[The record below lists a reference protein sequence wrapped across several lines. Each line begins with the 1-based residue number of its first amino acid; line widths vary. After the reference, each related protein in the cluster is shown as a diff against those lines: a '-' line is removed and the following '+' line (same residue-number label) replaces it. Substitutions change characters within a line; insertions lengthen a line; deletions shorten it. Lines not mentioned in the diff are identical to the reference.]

1 MESAT
6 DTPLIVVAG
15 ATGELGGLIAH
26 AIRERGAGVRALVR
40 PGTDP
45 TRLADLRANGVE
57 ICEVS
62 LSPVPELV
70 KACAGAHCVVSA
82 LSGLGHV
89 MIDLQTNLLEAAEE
103 AGVKRFIPSDFSLDF
118 TGLPRGTNR
127 NLDFRKTFQ
136 EVADGT
142 SLQVTSVLNGMFT
155 DLLKGDAPLI
165 AKPISRVIY
174 WGDAGQQLDMTS
186 MHDTAA
192 YTARVAMDSDTPR
205 WLRIA
210 GDVVDAEG
218 LRRAASDA
226 YGKPFKKLRIG
237 GIGVLSRMID
247 VTRLVAPQRD
257 EVFPP
262 WQGMQYMR
270 NMMSG
275 RGKHP
280 SLDNDRYP
288 DMEWQSV
295 REVLEGAFVAHQGE

>member
-6 DTPLIVVAG
+6 GTPLIIVAG

-26 AIRERGAGVRALVR
+26 ALRDKGASVRALVR
-40 PGTDP
+40 PGTAA
-45 TRLADLRANGVE
+45 TRLADLRARGVE
-57 ICEVS
+57 IREAS
-62 LSPVPELV
+62 LTSVPDLTE
-70 KACAGAHCVVSA
+70 ACRGGHCVVSA
-82 LSGLGHV
+82 LSGLGRV
-89 MIDLQTNLLEAAEE
+89 IIDLQTNLLKATED

-118 TGLPRGTNR
+118 TRLPRGTNR

-136 EVADGT
+136 EIADK
-142 SLQVTSVLNGMFT
+142 SNLEVTSVLNGMFT

-174 WGDAGQQLDMTS
+174 WGDRDQPLDMTS
-186 MHDTAA
+186 MRDTAA
-192 YTARVAMDSDTPR
+192 YTARVAMDTNTPR

-210 GDVVDAEG
+210 GEVVDADG
-218 LRRAASDA
+218 LRLAASEA
-226 YGKPFKKLRIG
+226 YGKSFKTMRIG

-247 VTRLVAPQRD
+247 VTRLLAPQRE

-280 SLDNDRYP
+280 TLDNDRYP
-288 DMEWQSV
+288 DMDWQSV
-295 REVLEGAFVAHQGE
+295 REVLGDNYGVPVQ

>member
-1 MESAT
+1 MDSAT
-6 DTPLIVVAG
+6 GSPLIILAG

-26 AIRERGAGVRALVR
+26 ALRDRGASVRALVR
-40 PGTDP
+40 PGTP
-45 TRLADLRANGVE
+45 ATRLADLRAHGVE
-57 ICEVS
+57 IREVS
-62 LSPVPELV
+62 LSSVPDLTE
-70 KACAGAHCVVSA
+70 ACTGGHCVVSA
-82 LSGLGHV
+82 LSGLGHT
-89 MIDLQTNLLEAAEE
+89 MIDLQSNLLKAAEE
-103 AGVKRFIPSDFSLDF
+103 AKVKRFIPSDYSLDF
-118 TGLPRGTNR
+118 TRLPRGTNR

-136 EVADGT
+136 EIADQ
-142 SLQVTSVLNGMFT
+142 SKLEVTSVLNGMFT

-165 AKPISRVIY
+165 AKPISRIIY
-174 WGDAGQQLDMTS
+174 WGDGNQPLDMTS

-192 YTARVAMDSDTPR
+192 YTARVAMDTGTPR

-218 LRRAASDA
+218 LRRAASA
-226 YGKPFKKLRIG
+226 VYGKPFKTLRVG

-247 VTRLVAPQRD
+247 VTRLVAPQRK

-280 SLDNDRYP
+280 TLDNHRYP
-288 DMEWQSV
+288 DMKWQSV
-295 REVLEGAFVAHQGE
+295 REVLMGGSAASVQ